1 MVKLMSIRRL
11 LFLVKVR
18 RHLIL
23 HLLRYSFYD
32 SLIVQSLS
40 IVQVKTPRDRDSE
53 KKQLS
58 DYRRHSISASIY
70 DPLSLRD
77 VIKRSSDNLVIL
89 GDLVWRLTLV
99 DLIKFCRSV

>member
-1 MVKLMSIRRL
+1 M
-11 LFLVKVR
+11 
-18 RHLIL
+18 
-23 HLLRYSFYD
+23 
-32 SLIVQSLS
+32 
-40 IVQVKTPRDRDSE
+40 KTPRDRDSE

-89 GDLVWRLTLV
+89 G
-99 DLIKFCRSV
+99 KFSLEINSCISL